1 MSFEA
6 EDRWG
11 WFIIQLLDSVDTLD
25 ELDEM
30 QEMFLDSF
38 IIKQIELEGE
48 VW

>member
-11 WFIIQLLDSVDTLD
+11 WFIRQLLDSVDTLE

-30 QEMFLDSF
+30 QEAFLDSF
-38 IIKQIELEGE
+38 IIKQMDLEKDE
-48 VW
+48 T